1 MGIFNNLNSYTQEK
15 GENKMNLIDESFE
28 PRKKD
33 NSKKIARIILIII
46 ALLVIAIIGIFVAI
60 VYIQDNT
67 LKLFV
72 DGVINEK
79 VKEMMVVEDD
89 GTVYFPIKDVASYLG
104 YQSYNGEYTDKSE
117 EASKCYIENDN
128 EIANFTLNSNK
139 IYKLTLSNDDAN
151 YDYYYAKKPV
161 KAINGKLYV
170 TSDALENAFNLSFTY
185 DMDKKKVYIYTMPYL
200 ISSYESRVLDYGYEK
215 ISDNYTNEKSI
226 LNSMLIVT
234 KNQGKS
240 YAVIDLNGNVIIEPK
255 YDNIE
260 YLPNSGDFLVQ
271 SNNKVGIISAKKET
285 KIQLLYDS
293 LELVD
298 SDSGLYIAK
307 RDNKYGVIDSKGN
320 IKFYIEYDQIGI
332 DNSRFE
338 QNNIKNKYLLDNGMI
353 PARKDKYWGAFDKNG
368 KVILNFEYDS
378 FGYIASSNKD
388 AINLLLIPNY
398 NMMVV
403 CQNKKYALV
412 NSSGKT
418 IIQPILDDVYMTIN
432 SGKKYYYM
440 NFNDKKIN
448 IEEFLDQQGPN
459 SNKNN
464 DENSTTTNTA
474 TENSVT
480 ENSTTTTGT
489 TTDTN
494 SVSNVTTSETSGT
507 DGN

>member
-1 MGIFNNLNSYTQEK
+1 
-15 GENKMNLIDESFE
+15 MNLIDESFE
-28 PRKKD
+28 PTKKD

-46 ALLVIAIIGIFVAI
+46 SILIIAIIAIFAALI
-60 VYIQDNT
+60 YIQDNT
-67 LKLFV
+67 LKLYV
-72 DGVINEK
+72 DGNVNEK

-89 GTVYFPIKDVASYLG
+89 GTIYFPIKDVASYLG

-139 IYKLTLSNDDAN
+139 IYKLTLSNNDAN

-161 KAINGKLYV
+161 KAINGKLYI
-170 TSDALENAFNLSFTY
+170 TSDALENAFNVSFTY
-185 DMDKKKVYIYTMPYL
+185 NGDKKRVYIYTMPYL

-226 LNSMLIVT
+226 LNGMLIVT
-234 KNQGKS
+234 KNQDKT
-240 YAVIDLNGNVIIEPK
+240 YAVIDTKGNTIIEPK

-320 IKFYIEYDQIGI
+320 IKVYIEYDEIGI
-332 DNSRFE
+332 DNSKFE

-368 KVILNFEYDS
+368 KVVLDFEYDS

-412 NSSGKT
+412 NSAGKI

-494 SVSNVTTSETSGT
+494 SVSDVTTSETSGT

>member
-72 DGVINEK
+72 DGNINEK

-139 IYKLTLSNDDAN
+139 IYKLTLSNNDAN

-185 DMDKKKVYIYTMPYL
+185 DMDKKKVYIYTIPYL

-234 KNQGKS
+234 KNQDKT

-271 SNNKVGIISAKKET
+271 SNNKVGIISSKKET

-307 RDNKYGVIDSKGN
+307 KDNKYGVIDSKGN
-320 IKFYIEYDQIGI
+320 IKVYIEYDQIGI
-332 DNSRFE
+332 DNSKFE

-494 SVSNVTTSETSGT
+494 SVSDVTTSETSGT

>member
-1 MGIFNNLNSYTQEK
+1 
-15 GENKMNLIDESFE
+15 MNLIDESFE
-28 PRKKD
+28 PTKKD

-46 ALLVIAIIGIFVAI
+46 SILIIAIIAIFAALI
-60 VYIQDNT
+60 YIQDNT
-67 LKLFV
+67 LKLYV
-72 DGVINEK
+72 DGNVNEK

-89 GTVYFPIKDVASYLG
+89 GTIYFPIKDVASYLG

-139 IYKLTLSNDDAN
+139 IYKLTLSNNDAN

-161 KAINGKLYV
+161 KAINGKLYI
-170 TSDALENAFNLSFTY
+170 TSDALENAFNVSFTY
-185 DMDKKKVYIYTMPYL
+185 NGDKKRVYIYTMPYL

-226 LNSMLIVT
+226 LNGMLIVT
-234 KNQGKS
+234 KNQDKT
-240 YAVIDLNGNVIIEPK
+240 YAVIDTKGNTIIEPK

-320 IKFYIEYDQIGI
+320 IKVYIEYDEIGI
-332 DNSRFE
+332 DNSKFE

-412 NSSGKT
+412 NSAGKI

-474 TENSVT
+474 TENSIT

-494 SVSNVTTSETSGT
+494 SVSDVTTSETSGT